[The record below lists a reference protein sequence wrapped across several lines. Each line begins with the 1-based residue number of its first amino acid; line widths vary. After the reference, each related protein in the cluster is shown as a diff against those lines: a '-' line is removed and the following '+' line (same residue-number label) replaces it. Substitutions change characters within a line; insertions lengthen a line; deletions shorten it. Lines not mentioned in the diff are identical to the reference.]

1 MLHYKESLGGVPGGE
16 GVPAVGGL
24 GGRDPS
30 LVQVYDPSLVQV
42 YDPSMVQVYNLQ
54 QTGMGDC

>member
-1 MLHYKESLGGVPGGE
+1 MKSLGGVPGGE
-16 GVPAVGGL
+16 GVPAFGGL

-42 YDPSMVQVYNLQ
+42 YNLQ